1 MRILS
6 ITAQKPH
13 STGSGVYLTGLV
25 RAFKALGHEN
35 AVVAG
40 LTRAD
45 HVSFPDGT
53 AFFPVYYETDAL
65 PFPVCGMSDEM
76 PYPSTR
82 YRDLDPAK
90 ESAFRRAFLSAV
102 REAVSS
108 FRPDLIVCHH
118 LYLLTAF
125 IREAFPDLP
134 IAGVCHGSELRQY
147 ASHPGWHAFLLEQI
161 PRLDRVCCLHGP
173 QAERVRSLFSVPEDR
188 VAVVG
193 TGYDDTVFRPGP
205 REAHEGCR
213 IVFAGK
219 ISEQKGVLSLFD
231 AFSGLSGEG
240 FSLSLAGGFAGRE
253 QEAAMR
259 ARAAG
264 IPGIRFLGRLDQPT
278 LAETYRK
285 GDVFVLPS
293 FYEGLPLVLA
303 EAMACGLQPVC
314 TDLPGIRE
322 WMDASVP
329 GHGIVFVRPPD
340 LTPAFLPVPASL
352 PAFAERLR
360 DALREAAALPPRR
373 RDLSPLSW
381 TAVAR
386 RVLGESE
393 A

>member
-13 STGSGVYLTGLV
+13 STGSGVYLTSLV
-25 RAFKALGHEN
+25 RAFRALGHEN

-45 HVSFPDGT
+45 SVSFPEGT
-53 AFFPVYYETDAL
+53 EFFPVYYETDAL

-82 YRDLDPAK
+82 YRDLGPAK
-90 ESAFRRAFLSAV
+90 ERAFRQAFLSAV
-102 REAVSS
+102 REAVSA

-118 LYLLTAF
+118 LYLLTALV
-125 IREAFPDLP
+125 REAFPSLSV
-134 IAGVCHGSELRQY
+134 AAVCHGSELRQY
-147 ASHPGWHAFLLEQI
+147 ASHPGWHAFLLAEI

-188 VAVVG
+188 IAVVG
-193 TGYDDTVFRPGP
+193 TGYDDSVFRPGP
-205 REAHEGCR
+205 RGAHEGCR
-213 IVFAGK
+213 ILFAGK

-231 AFSGLSGEG
+231 AFSGLVREG

-253 QEAAMR
+253 QESAMR

-264 IPGIRFLGRLDQPT
+264 IPGIRFLGRLDQPA
-278 LAETYRK
+278 LAEVYRS
-285 GDVFVLPS
+285 GDVFALPS

-329 GHGIVFVRPPD
+329 DHGIVFVRPPD
-340 LTPAFLPVPASL
+340 LAADYLPVPASL

-373 RDLSPLSW
+373 RDLSALSW